1 MGCKGENR
9 TSTNQETM
17 GIEFNPPKEIVYKD
31 SKAIY
36 KYFQEIEN
44 KEKPL
49 TLPQVKRYAWNYILH
64 KCPFFKL
71 TKENKKLLKDLSEY
85 VVGEG
90 ELNPEKGIY
99 LYGAYGVGKS
109 LIMEPFMN
117 LLKAKQKTTIRLV
130 DEYNETENF
139 KEYGTGDWYFD
150 DLGAEK
156 LPKFFKAGSE
166 PLMTEV
172 LQERYSKT
180 HQGFEKGRTFVS
192 SNLGPKNFSEM
203 YGARVAS
210 RMKQMFNIIELPGI
224 DYRNT

>member
-1 MGCKGENR
+1 MGLDDIQF
-9 TSTNQETM
+9 T
-17 GIEFNPPKEIVYKD
+17 PPKEIVYKD

-36 KYFQEIEN
+36 QYFQDIET
-44 KEKPL
+44 KDTKL
-49 TLPQVKRYAWNYILH
+49 TLEQVKRYAWNYILD

-71 TKENKKLLKDLSEY
+71 TKANKKLLKDLSEY
-85 VVGEG
+85 TVGTG
-90 ELNPEKGIY
+90 ELDAEKGVY

-109 LIMEPFMN
+109 LIMQPFMN
-117 LLKAKQKTTIRLV
+117 LLKVKQKTSISLV
-130 DEYNETENF
+130 AEYNETEQF
-139 KEYGTGDWYFD
+139 KQYCTGDWYFD

-180 HQGFEKGRTFVS
+180 NQGHDTGKTFVS
-192 SNLGPKNFSEM
+192 SNLNPEYFKEM

-210 RMKQMFNIIELPGI
+210 RMNEMFNIIQLGGV
-224 DYRNT
+224 DYRRG